1 MFQRL
6 GLEHLEFNSSVA
18 KELQR
23 LLKIPIDS
31 YKDIL
36 VILKLKHYAGKTKGF
51 SKHLWLN

>member
-51 SKHLWLN
+51 RF